1 MIKTHLLFT
10 IFFLLMITSCS
21 KIKETELKG
30 REIEKFTHQWKFHQ
44 GDIEEAFLPELDDSA
59 WQKLD
64 LPHDWSIHE
73 PYNIDNPGGAGTK
86 FMIGGIGW
94 YRKSFYV
101 PAEKANKR
109 FEITFDGVYQ
119 NSSVWINGH
128 YLGTRPMGYI
138 TFKYDL
144 TPFIVPGQDNIIAV
158 KVDNSAQPNSRWYSG
173 SGIYRNVWLTITDKT
188 YIDPWGFFITTPEVS
203 SESALVKVSSV
214 IHNHENV
221 DRQLNVVTAI
231 FNADGS
237 KAGEIK
243 SAVLAASNNG
253 TNVTQEIILPNPK
266 LWSVVHPNLYLVK
279 QSVYEN
285 DRLVDDYKI
294 ETGIRYFHFD
304 PLKGFF
310 LNDDYLKI
318 KGVCMHHDLGAL
330 GAAINVRAM
339 ERQLEILKE
348 MGCNAIRTAH
358 NPPAP
363 ELLQLCDRMGFIIMN
378 ETFDMWKRKKTEF
391 DYSVYWDEWHER
403 DLHDHIVRDR
413 NHPSVIIWSIGNE
426 ILEQWHPEG
435 TEMTAKLAQI
445 VRDLDNTR
453 PITTGNNEYK
463 PHNTLIQS
471 GALDLIGYNYGH
483 ADFEK
488 FQDWYADKV
497 FIATETTSALAT
509 RGSYDMPS
517 DSIRKWPYRWDLP
530 LLDGNADNT
539 CSSYDN
545 CHAPWGSTHTD
556 TWKLVKKHDYLSG
569 MFVWTGFDYLGEPTP
584 YLWPSRSSYFGI
596 IDLAG
601 FPKDVYYMYQSEWTN
616 KPVLHLFPHWNWNAG
631 QMVDVWA
638 YYNNADEVEL
648 FLNGVSLGV
657 KQKAGD
663 DLHVQWRIPFE
674 AGTLKA
680 VSRKN
685 GAEVLVKQIATA
697 GAPAQIKAYA
707 DRATINAGGEDLSFI
722 TVEIFDKDGNPVP
735 QANNLVSIKLTGDI
749 IIAGVD
755 NGCQTSHEPFLANQ
769 VKAFNGKCLVI
780 IRSPL
785 KPGNAS
791 VVLSAEG
798 MEDVVVPIKAI

>member
-1 MIKTHLLFT
+1 MIKTNLLFT
-10 IFFLLMITSCS
+10 IFFLLMIASCS
-21 KIKETELKG
+21 KINETELKV

-44 GDIEEAFLPELDDSA
+44 GDIEEAFLPDFDDSA
-59 WQKLD
+59 WPKFD

-128 YLGTRPMGYI
+128 YLGTSPMGYI

-144 TPFIVPGQDNIIAV
+144 TQFIIPGQDNIIAV
-158 KVDNSAQPNSRWYSG
+158 KADNSAQPNSRWYSG

-188 YIDPWGFFITTPEVS
+188 YIDPWGFFITTPDVS

-214 IHNHENV
+214 IHNHETV
-221 DRQLNVVTAI
+221 DRQLSVVTTI
-231 FNADGS
+231 FNTDGS

-243 SAVLAASNNG
+243 NTVLAAANTG
-253 TNVTQEIILPNPK
+253 TNVTQEIILAKPK
-266 LWSVVHPNLYLVK
+266 LWSVAHPNLYMVK

-285 DRLVDDYKI
+285 GRLVDDFKI
-294 ETGIRYFHFD
+294 ETGMRYFHFD

-310 LNDDYLKI
+310 LNGEYLKI

-348 MGCNAIRTAH
+348 MGCNAIRTSH

-363 ELLQLCDRMGFIIMN
+363 EWLHLCDRMGFLVMN

-445 VRDLDNTR
+445 VRSLDNTR

-463 PHNTLIQS
+463 PQNTLIQS

-488 FQDWYADKV
+488 FQDWYAEKV

-530 LLDGNADNT
+530 LLDGNTDNT

-545 CHAPWGSTHTD
+545 CHAPWGSTHAD

-584 YLWPSRSSYFGI
+584 YLWPARSSYFGI
-596 IDLAG
+596 VDLAG

-616 KPVLHLFPHWNWNAG
+616 KPVLHLFPHWNWNPG

-657 KQKAGD
+657 KQKTGD

-697 GAPAQIKAYA
+697 GATAQIKAYA
-707 DRATINAGGEDLSFI
+707 DRATIQAGGDDLSFI

-735 QANNLVSIKLTGDI
+735 KANNLVSIKLTGDI
-749 IIAGVD
+749 TIAGVD

-791 VVLSAEG
+791 VVLSADG
-798 MEDVVVPIKAI
+798 MEDVVVSIKAI